1 MSDTPI
7 QDQLDSA
14 DEQMQETASYL
25 RKELNTIR
33 AGRARPAMLNN
44 VKVDY
49 YGSKTPLNQVAS
61 INAPQ
66 ADLLVVQPF
75 DQNAI
80 SDIERGIMKANLGLN
95 PSNDGSNIRI
105 PVPPLSEERRR
116 ELAGTARER
125 AEEAKIS
132 IRNIRREIKDNIQ
145 RAVKEQN
152 LSEDVR
158 YGAEEDLQE
167 LTDMYIERINTMT
180 ERKEDEIMEV

>member
-14 DEQMQETASYL
+14 DEQMQETTSYL

-33 AGRARPAMLNN
+33 AGRASPAMLDN

-61 INAPQ
+61 VSAPQ
-66 ADLLVVQPF
+66 ADLLIVQPF
-75 DQNAI
+75 DQNALN
-80 SDIERGIMKANLGLN
+80 DIERGIMMANLGLN
-95 PSNDGSNIRI
+95 PSNDGSIIRV

-132 IRNIRREIKDNIQ
+132 IRNIRREIKDNVQ
-145 RAVKEQN
+145 HVVKEQN

-167 LTDMYIERINTMT
+167 LTDMYVKRIDTMT
-180 ERKEDEIMEV
+180 ERKADEIMQV

>member
-14 DEQMQETASYL
+14 DEQMQETVMYL
-25 RKELNTIR
+25 RNELKTIR
-33 AGRARPAMLNN
+33 AGRATPAMLSN

-61 INAPQ
+61 VSAPQ
-66 ADLLVVQPF
+66 ADLLIVQPF

-80 SDIERGIMKANLGLN
+80 SDIERGIMMANLGLN
-95 PSNDGSNIRI
+95 PSNDGSVIRI

-125 AEEAKIS
+125 AEDAKIS
-132 IRNIRREIKDNIQ
+132 IRNIRREIKDALQKI
-145 RAVKEQN
+145 AKEQN
-152 LSEDVR
+152 ISEDVR

-167 LTDMYIERINTMT
+167 LTDKYVERINTMT
-180 ERKEDEIMEV
+180 ERKADEIMEV

>member
-25 RKELNTIR
+25 RSELNTIR
-33 AGRARPAMLNN
+33 AGRATPAMLNN

-61 INAPQ
+61 VSAPQ
-66 ADLLVVQPF
+66 ADLLIVQPF
-75 DQNAI
+75 DQNALN
-80 SDIERGIMKANLGLN
+80 DIERGIMMANLGLN
-95 PSNDGSNIRI
+95 PSNDGSVIRV

-145 RAVKEQN
+145 RVVKEQN
-152 LSEDVR
+152 VSEDVR

-167 LTDMYIERINTMT
+167 LTDKYVERIDRMT